1 MSEKER
7 SQSRGRRRSPGGLA
21 LPGLPGLVWRR
32 RNHRGDD
39 RPDEDGRAPAG
50 HQDRRPGRRV
60 RSRFEGHGTR
70 HGRRLTVALAGAPN
84 TGKSTVFNAL
94 TGLRQHVGNWPGKT
108 VERKTGICQ
117 RDGTLFSIVDLP
129 GSYGLTAHSLE
140 EEIARD
146 FLAKE
151 RPDVVVA
158 VVDASS
164 LERNLYLVCEL
175 LQLGVPTVVALNMM
189 DVARSNGL
197 EVDSEALERTLGV
210 PVVPMVARNGQGVS
224 QLLETIAAAPG
235 AAKKADA
242 AGPGLDP
249 ATERLVTDLDALLP
263 PDLRLSYPRRW
274 ALVKLLEGD
283 PAMRKTLKKALPRNV
298 WERVEGILQEHE
310 QAVLEIAGGRY
321 DWAAET
327 YQRAVKRPSGERV
340 SPGER
345 ADRLLTHPL
354 GGVIAFVAMV
364 FGIYWLMFSVAAP
377 VQGWLDENVVA
388 RTAGGLEEALS
399 AWPDWTVSLL
409 ADGVIGGV
417 GLVLTFI
424 PILTVLFLALA
435 VLEDIGYMARA
446 AFVMDRFMHLMG
458 LRGKSF
464 LPLFIGWGCN
474 VPAITGSRIIESRS
488 ARLTTILIAPLVP
501 CAARMV
507 VIALFT
513 AAFFR
518 GAAALVSWSM
528 VMVNLA
534 VLALAALFM
543 SRFVF
548 RGQESSFI
556 MELPRYHTPNVRTV
570 LLAAWERVRRFV
582 TLAGTV
588 ILFMSVVVWAFSNF
602 PSDDI
607 ADSLLGYVGRG
618 LEPLGGLMGLDW
630 RMMVAL
636 LTSFVAKEQ
645 TIATLGVILGTGEN
659 GGAALETS
667 LTDIM
672 VPAAAVSFIALQM
685 LFIPCVAAVA
695 AIRQETGSWRWT
707 GAAVGYMLVVSFVV
721 ATIIYQSARLFGVG
735 V

>member
-1 MSEKER
+1 MSKKE
-7 SQSRGRRRSPGGLA
+7 QSRSRARHRSPGGTA
-21 LPGLPGLVWRR
+21 LLGLLELVRQRR
-32 RNHRGDD
+32 DHR
-39 RPDEDGRAPAG
+39 RDGRAEEDCGAAAVR
-50 HQDRRPGRRV
+50 HDRRPGHGA
-60 RSRFEGHGTR
+60 RSRFEGR
-70 HGRRLTVALAGAPN
+70 EAKRGRRLTIALAGAPN

-108 VERKTGICQ
+108 VERKTGMCQ
-117 RDGTLFSIVDLP
+117 RDGTIFSIVDLP

-151 RPDVVVA
+151 RPDVVAA

-197 EVDSEALERTLGV
+197 EVDSEALERALGV
-210 PVVPMVARNGQGVS
+210 PVVPMVARNGQGIP
-224 QLLETIAAAPG
+224 QLLETIAAVAG
-235 AAKKADA
+235 TAKKAA
-242 AGPGLDP
+242 AGPRLDQ
-249 ATERLVTDLDALLP
+249 AIEQLVTDLDALLP
-263 PDLRLSYPRRW
+263 PELRLPYPRRW

-283 PAMRKTLKKALPRNV
+283 PAMRRTLKKAIPRNV
-298 WERVEGILQEHE
+298 WERIEGILQQHE

-327 YQRAVKRPSGERV
+327 YRRAVSRSLRERV
-340 SPGER
+340 SPGEW
-345 ADRLLTHPL
+345 ADRLFTHPV
-354 GGVIAFVAMV
+354 GGVVAFVAMV
-364 FGIYWLMFSVAAP
+364 FGIYWLMFAVAAP
-377 VQGWLDENVVA
+377 AQGWLDENVVA
-388 RTAGGLEEALS
+388 RTAGGLEDALS
-399 AWPDWTVSLL
+399 GWPDWTVSLL

-424 PILTVLFLALA
+424 PILAVLFLALA

-446 AFVMDRFMHLMG
+446 AFIMDRFMHVMG

-474 VPAITGSRIIESRS
+474 VPAITGSRILESQS
-488 ARLTTILIAPLVP
+488 ARLTTILVAPLVP

-513 AAFFR
+513 AAFFH

-534 VLALAALFM
+534 VLALAALFI

-588 ILFMSVVVWAFSNF
+588 ILLMSVVVWALSNF
-602 PSDDI
+602 PSSDI
-607 ADSLLGYVGRG
+607 ADSALGYVGRG
-618 LEPLGGLMGLDW
+618 LEPVGRLMGLDW

-685 LFIPCVAAVA
+685 LFIPCVAAMA

-707 GAAVGYMLVVSFVV
+707 GAALGYMLVVSLIV